1 MPSCPPDNLLVRFS
15 RSVMFRCEPV
25 AALGLMLLLLALL
38 HQQTAWSQPP
48 AAPRIFEGDPFDR
61 LTLDE
66 ANENAVLR
74 VRTIQFP
81 NRQVPAK
88 PKPSDKLRVKLI
100 EDGKDYDIAWQNIK
114 KVELFENMVLD
125 EARQLA
131 AAGKIDEAF
140 DYYSF
145 LVEQYPRTEGLAQ
158 ARQLYLFQSAIFAF
172 RQKNYAEALGI
183 LEELY
188 TLNPNFRATEASPT
202 VVQSLGSMADN
213 LIGTYVAKNDY
224 RSARILLERLVRMYQ
239 AGNEPFAA
247 KWIAQ
252 LSELAAAERD
262 KAQMLLSEKKYVEAY
277 DASTKM
283 RNIWPAVPGGEQLLA
298 EMSRVYPLVLVGVS
312 QPAKAFDSRSLID
325 PAARRAGRLVQ
336 RQLMDFSGMGPE
348 GGKYTSPYGSFV
360 RSDDGTSFTFE
371 VKPPASGATLLSAFD
386 LSQRLLQ
393 VADPKNADYQA
404 AWARLVSAVQVKQGN
419 QVQVD
424 LRLPHVLPA
433 ALLQVDALQTTA
445 DSRAGKGF
453 APYQVFSA
461 DANISRFAR
470 NDRSPFAI
478 AGQPA
483 EVLERYFDDP
493 QRAILALKR
502 GEIDVLDQVY
512 APDVAA
518 LSQDSNLVVKQYSAP
533 TTHFLLINREN
544 PYLAN
549 RTFRRALLYAAD
561 RNSLLQQAW
570 LKGQKLPGWRVIS
583 GVFPAPNAAGDNV
596 AYGYDDSIPPRD
608 YDPRLALILK
618 VLSQRQLKAEA
629 ERKLGE
635 AQAKQAA
642 ADARQAEAE
651 GKPPEAEGKK
661 PEVDVKQ
668 AEAPK
673 FRPLVL
679 GHPADE
685 GTRLACRI
693 LVKQWQLVGIE
704 VKLQEFPVGVFRDP
718 QNKCDLTYVHA
729 ATWEPI
735 IDAARLFGAEGLAPT
750 DNPYMRLAIKQI
762 ESATNWQQVRQRM
775 QQLHQLVHEDVTV
788 IPLWQTYDYYAFR
801 QNLTGLEMNRATLY
815 QNVQQ
820 WQPAARLARN

>member
-1 MPSCPPDNLLVRFS
+1 MPSCPPDNW
-15 RSVMFRCEPV
+15 SVQFRRTFLFGWQLA
-25 AALGLMLLLLALL
+25 AALTLFILCSQSRGY
-38 HQQTAWSQPP
+38 SQPP
-48 AAPRIFEGDPFDR
+48 AAQRIFEGDPFDR
-61 LTLDE
+61 LTLDD

-81 NRQVPAK
+81 NRKPPTK

-114 KVELFENMVLD
+114 KVELFENIVLA
-125 EARQLA
+125 EAQQLA

-145 LVEQYPRTEGLAQ
+145 LVEQYPRTEGLAE
-158 ARQLYLFQSAIFAF
+158 ARQLYMFQSAIFAF
-172 RQKNYAEALGI
+172 KQKNYAEALGI

-213 LIGTYVAKNDY
+213 LIATYVAKNDY

-239 AGNEPFAA
+239 AGNEPFAT
-247 KWIAQ
+247 KWISQ
-252 LSELAAAERD
+252 LSELAATERD
-262 KAQMLLSEKKYVEAY
+262 RAQALLAEKKYVEAY
-277 DASTKM
+277 DASTRMK
-283 RNIWPAVPGGEQLLA
+283 NIWPAVPGGEQLLT
-298 EMSRVYPLVLVGVS
+298 EMSRVYPLILVGVS
-312 QPAKAFDSRSLID
+312 QPAKSFDSRSLID
-325 PAARRAGRLVQ
+325 PSARRAGKLVQ

-348 GGKYTSPYGSFV
+348 GGKYSSPYGNFV
-360 RSDDGTSFTFE
+360 RSDDGTNFTFE
-371 VKPPASGATLLSAFD
+371 VKPPASGAALLSAFD

-393 VADPKNADYQA
+393 LADSGNADYQP
-404 AWARLVSAVQVKQGN
+404 AWARLVSAVQVKQGS

-433 ALLQVDALQTTA
+433 ALLQVDALQTTPA
-445 DSRAGKGF
+445 SRAGKGF
-453 APYQVFSA
+453 APYQIFSA
-461 DANISRFAR
+461 DANVTRFAR
-470 NDRSPFAI
+470 NERSPFAI
-478 AGQPA
+478 PGQPA

-512 APDVAA
+512 APDVAT
-518 LSQDSNLVVKQYSAP
+518 LTQDSNLVVKQYSAP
-533 TTHFLLINREN
+533 TTHFLLINRDN

-549 RTFRRALLYAAD
+549 RTFRRALLYATD

-583 GVFPAPNAAGDNV
+583 GVFPAPSSANDNV
-596 AYGYDDSIPPRD
+596 AYGYDDSIAPRD

-618 VLSQRQLKAEA
+618 VLTQRQLKAEA

-635 AQAKQAA
+635 AEAKRLAAEAKQAA
-642 ADARQAEAE
+642 AE
-651 GKPPEAEGKK
+651 GKPAAEEKK
-661 PEVDVKQ
+661 PAEVKQ

-673 FRPLVL
+673 WRPLVL

-685 GTRLACRI
+685 GSRLACRV

-704 VKLQEFPVGVFRDP
+704 VKLQEFPLGVFLDP
-718 QNKCDLTYVHA
+718 QKKCDLTYVQA

-750 DNPYMRLAIKQI
+750 DNAYMRLAIKQI

-801 QNLTGLEMNRATLY
+801 QNLTGLESNRATLY

>member
-1 MPSCPPDNLLVRFS
+1 MPSCPPVNLSVCSS
-15 RSVMFRCEPV
+15 RSVLLGCRRA
-25 AALGLMLLLLALL
+25 AALLLFLLALPL
-38 HQQTAWSQPP
+38 VQQPAYAQPP
-48 AAPRIFEGDPFDR
+48 AAQRIFEGDPFDR
-61 LTLDE
+61 LTLDD

-81 NRQVPAK
+81 NRQPPAK

-114 KVELFENMVLD
+114 KVELFENIVLD

-140 DYYSF
+140 DYFSF
-145 LVEQYPRTEGLAQ
+145 LVDQYPRTEGLVQ

-172 RQKNYAEALGI
+172 KQKNYAEALGI
-183 LEELY
+183 LEELH
-188 TLNPNFRATEASPT
+188 TLNPDFRATDASPT

-239 AGNEPFAA
+239 AGNEPFAT

-252 LSELAAAERD
+252 LSELAVAERD
-262 KAQMLLSEKKYVEAY
+262 KAQALLAEQKFVEAY
-277 DASTKM
+277 DASTRM
-283 RNIWPAVPGGEQLLA
+283 RNIWPAVPGGEQLLT
-298 EMSRVYPLVLVGVS
+298 EMSRRYPLVMVGVS
-312 QPAKAFDSRSLID
+312 QPAKAFDSRSLVD
-325 PAARRAGRLVQ
+325 PAARRAGKLVQ
-336 RQLMDFSGMGPE
+336 RQLMDFASMGPE

-360 RSDDGTSFTFE
+360 RSDDGTNFTFE

-393 VADPKNADYQA
+393 LADPSNDDYQA
-404 AWARLVSAVQVKQGN
+404 AWSRLVSAVQVKQGN

-433 ALLQVDALQTTA
+433 ALLQVDALQTTPE
-445 DSRAGKGF
+445 SRAGKGF

-461 DANISRFAR
+461 AGNVTRFAR
-470 NDRSPFAI
+470 NERSPFVI
-478 AGQPA
+478 TGQPA
-483 EVLERYFDDP
+483 EILERYFDDP

-512 APDVAA
+512 AADVAS
-518 LSQDSNLVVKQYSAP
+518 LMQDSNIVVKQYAAP
-533 TTHFLLINREN
+533 TTHMLLINREN

-549 RTFRRALLYAAD
+549 RTFRRSLLYATD
-561 RNSLLQQAW
+561 RNSLLQQGW

-583 GVFPAPNAAGDNV
+583 GVFPAPSGTGDNV
-596 AYGYDDSIPPRD
+596 AYGYDDAIAPRD

-618 VLSQRQLKAEA
+618 VLTQRQLKAEA

-635 AQAKQAA
+635 AQAKKMA
-642 ADARQAEAE
+642 ADAKQAEAE
-651 GKPPEAEGKK
+651 GKTVVVDEKKNEAE
-661 PEVDVKQ
+661 VKQ
-668 AEAPK
+668 AAAPK
-673 FRPLVL
+673 LQPLVL

-685 GTRLACRI
+685 GSRLACRV

-704 VKLQEFPVGVFRDP
+704 VKLQEFPLGVFLDP
-718 QNKCDLTYVHA
+718 QKKCDLTYVHA

-735 IDAARLFGAEGLAPT
+735 IDAARLFGAEGLTPT
-750 DNPYMRLAIKQI
+750 DNAYMRLAIKQI

-788 IPLWQTYDYYAFR
+788 IPLWQTYDYYAYR
-801 QNLTGLEMNRATLY
+801 QNMTGLETNRATLY